1 MASPK
6 SPGAASL
13 VLALIACCIEAFFVR
28 MARCGVSAGPDGLI
42 VRQPFSRVDVP
53 WSLVDHV
60 EVDQAGALT
69 ISLSSGVSP
78 VYGFGGSVIGMITKG
93 VHARR
98 ARDGLLAASQ
108 AARGQSGYLPT
119 TSRTALYWKWA
130 VTTALVL
137 EAAALT
143 GLLTQLA
150 GSCRPTDCIYRKPT
164 PLNGRRQALRPTAE
178 GAEFVCRCSV
188 LGWPVR
194 CSAFPGRTGPGE
206 SRAGGGG
213 SKLG

>member
-1 MASPK
+1 VRQGAASGLVGSRVLASGTEIASRHRYGMICHYHAVMAQTYRTTFSTFGWISWSLVLIVTGSVVLASPK
-6 SPGAASL
+6 GLGAASL
-13 VLALIACCIEAFFVR
+13 VLALIASFIEAFFVQ

-53 WSLVDHV
+53 WPLVDHI

-69 ISLSSGVSP
+69 ISLSSGAEIP

-98 ARDGLLAASQ
+98 ARDGLLAARRV
-108 AARGQSGYLPT
+108 APAGQSGYSPA
-119 TSRTALYWKWA
+119 TSRTAIYWKWA

-143 GLLTQLA
+143 GLLTH
-150 GSCRPTDCIYRKPT
+150 
-164 PLNGRRQALRPTAE
+164 
-178 GAEFVCRCSV
+178 
-188 LGWPVR
+188 
-194 CSAFPGRTGPGE
+194 
-206 SRAGGGG
+206 
-213 SKLG
+213 